1 MSSFVHT
8 LVRPC
13 CFRHS
18 PLTVGGFLRT
28 QVDEEQRPMSYS
40 QAFQLVQDG
49 QGQWFVYNDLFK
61 LVYG

>member
-1 MSSFVHT
+1 
-8 LVRPC
+8 
-13 CFRHS
+13 
-18 PLTVGGFLRT
+18 
-28 QVDEEQRPMSYS
+28 MSYS